1 MTHSGIF
8 ATHSGRLGRFLQVG
22 VANGR
27 VISVS
32 FPEAP
37 DAEAGDDHPALS
49 WLEGYLDGTEQD
61 VTDLETGLTVPT
73 DQRRVL
79 ETVRKLPYGESIDLT
94 RLVARTPGLDP
105 EASADVEQ
113 ARQALAANPIPIVI
127 PDHRIEDAPSG
138 APAAVRQYCRELE
151 GLA

>member
-1 MTHSGIF
+1 MTQTGIF
-8 ATHSGRLGRFLQVG
+8 ATRSDRLGRILQVG

-27 VISVS
+27 VISVA
-32 FPEAP
+32 FPEES
-37 DAEAGDDHPALS
+37 DAEAGSDHPALA
-49 WLEGYLDGTEQD
+49 WLEGYLAGTERD

-73 DQRRVL
+73 DQRSVL
-79 ETVRKLPYGESIDLT
+79 ETVRKLPFGESIDLK

-105 EASADVEQ
+105 EASEDVEL
-113 ARQALAANPIPIVI
+113 ARTALAENPVPIVI

-138 APAAVRQYCRELE
+138 APASVRQYCRELE

>member
-8 ATHSGRLGRFLQVG
+8 AARSDRLERVVQVG

-32 FPEAP
+32 FPDEP
-37 DAEAGDDHPALS
+37 DADAGIDHPALS
-49 WLEGYLDGTEQD
+49 WLDGYLTGTERD

-79 ETVRKLPYGESIDLT
+79 ETVRKLPYGESISLK

-105 EASADVEQ
+105 DDSEDLDL
-113 ARQALAANPIPIVI
+113 ARQALAENPVPIVI
-127 PDHRIEDAPSG
+127 PDHRIDDAPSG
-138 APAAVRQYCRELE
+138 APGSVRQYCRALE